1 MKKFY
6 YLLSL
11 FIVFAVLPVRA
22 QINLRDSI
30 GENVVTIAADAK
42 EQGQVSISVVGLEM
56 IFGNAKDKKDDS
68 KPRRKK
74 YETHQA
80 YFEFGFNALTS
91 PDYSMY
97 PDEQSDFMDLNNAR
111 SFSVA
116 LNLFHLGTNLNKSH
130 SLGLCTSL
138 GIMWNDYT
146 FSDDVTI
153 KRVDGMLQ
161 PVDIDK
167 TYKKSKLNT
176 FSIHLPVTIEAN
188 YKNYF
193 ISAGVYGDLVLGSH
207 TKVKFPKE
215 KSHNMYVNTF
225 QAGLTARV
233 GYRELYLFGN
243 YGLVNLFKD
252 GKGPKTRPVTIGF
265 GIGF

>member
-11 FIVFAVLPVRA
+11 FIVFAVLPTKA
-22 QINLRDSI
+22 QINLKDSLE
-30 GENVVTIAADAK
+30 GNVVAIETDAK
-42 EQGQVSISVVGLEM
+42 AHSRVSINVVGLET
-56 IFGNAKDKKDDS
+56 IFGHTKASKDDS
-68 KPRRKK
+68 KLRQKK

-80 YFEFGFNALTS
+80 CVEFGFNALTS

-97 PDEQSDFMDLNNAR
+97 PDEQSEFMDINNAR

-116 LNLFHLGTNLNKSH
+116 LNLFHLGMNLNKSH
-130 SLGLCTSL
+130 SLGFCTSL

-146 FSDDVTI
+146 FANDVTL

-167 TYKKSKLNT
+167 SHKKSKLNT
-176 FSIHLPVTIEAN
+176 FSIHLPVTIEAS

-207 TKVKFPKE
+207 SKVKFPKV
-215 KSHNMYVNTF
+215 KSHDMYVNMF

-233 GYRELYLFGN
+233 GYHELYLFGN

-252 GKGPKTRPVTIGF
+252 GKGPKTRPVSIGF
-265 GIGF
+265 GLGF